1 MQTTN
6 LVPSSRGR
14 EGSGSKIVRLRC
26 SLYSV
31 RKNKRYRKRNFHPM
45 EARRRHEGFPIIS
58 SDHLSGPVRP
68 PPLVAELSLSI
79 IRFSF
84 RFSIS
89 PCCSAGIICQ
99 VLISEQFSA
108 AMLLSWQ
115 GETGNDPTSSSGVQK
130 SWHLEPLCA
139 CGAVLRDVR
148 AICCRFCAF
157 TPPLFLLMA
166 PFEPC
171 NDVHFPQRTDRRANC
186 QSRRSRS
193 ERPVPSLAW

>member
-1 MQTTN
+1 
-6 LVPSSRGR
+6 
-14 EGSGSKIVRLRC
+14 
-26 SLYSV
+26 
-31 RKNKRYRKRNFHPM
+31 M

-89 PCCSAGIICQ
+89 PSCSASIICQ

-115 GETGNDPTSSSGVQK
+115 GETGDDPTSTSGQQK
-130 SWHLEPLCA
+130 SLGISSHSVVLCYEMFGQYVA
-139 CGAVLRDVR
+139 AFALLR
-148 AICCRFCAF
+148 
-157 TPPLFLLMA
+157 
-166 PFEPC
+166 
-171 NDVHFPQRTDRRANC
+171 
-186 QSRRSRS
+186 
-193 ERPVPSLAW
+193 RPYFS